1 MKILLIQ
8 PSHLTKDGTIF
19 KSSDL
24 MYPGLALPLIAGLTP
39 PEFDVELVNEYSED
53 VTFVTDADLIGI
65 SVMTPQAPRA
75 YQIADEFRRRGKKV
89 VMGGFHPS
97 LMPEEASAHADTLV
111 IGEAENVWEE
121 LLKDFG
127 RACLKKFYKSN
138 EYAEMSK
145 LPVPRYDLIKREGYA
160 SKAMPVQTT
169 RGCPRRCD
177 FCSVRYIYGEAYRHR
192 PVADVVRDVK
202 ATNCRYIFFI
212 DDNLGVVKSYCRELF
227 EALRPLNIIWGS
239 QVNISFANDPELL
252 RLAYESGCAYLFCG
266 IESINEKTLA
276 KCGKN
281 FNRVSEYGRQLRAI
295 RDAGISPMVSMIIGL
310 DGEGEEVFENN
321 LRFLIE
327 NKVPIAYFFILAP
340 APGTKYFERFEKEG
354 RLFSKDWSR
363 YSGDQVVFQP
373 NGMTPEQLEKGFWNT
388 YNKFYSMRSIVKRVL
403 FPLRFNV
410 RYFVNWKFN
419 MLHHRSLSKGVDP
432 LRG

>member
-8 PSHLTKDGTIF
+8 PSHLKKDGTIF

-24 MYPGLALPLIAGLTP
+24 MYPGLALPLVAGLTP
-39 PEFDVELVNEYSED
+39 PEFNVELMNEYSED
-53 VTFVTDADLIGI
+53 ISFVTDADLIGI

-75 YQIADEFRRRGKKV
+75 YQIADEFRRRGIKV

-97 LMPEEASAHADTLV
+97 LMPDEASAHADALV
-111 IGEAENVWEE
+111 IGEAENVWAN
-121 LLKDFG
+121 LLKDFKH
-127 RACLKKFYKSN
+127 RSLKKFYKSG
-138 EYAEMSK
+138 ERVDMSK
-145 LPVPRYDLIKREGYA
+145 LPVPRYDLVKREGYA

-177 FCSVRYIYGEAYRHR
+177 FCSVRYIYGDAYRHR
-192 PVADVVRDVK
+192 PVADVVRDIK
-202 ATNCRYIFFI
+202 AAGGRYIFFI

-227 EALRPLNIIWGS
+227 EALRPLDIIWGS
-239 QVNISFANDPELL
+239 QVNISFANDSELL
-252 RLAYESGCAYLFCG
+252 NLAYESGCAYLFCG
-266 IESINEKTLA
+266 LESINERTLA
-276 KCGKN
+276 KCGKD
-281 FNRVSEYGRQLRAI
+281 FNRASEYGRQLQAI

-340 APGTKYFERFEKEG
+340 APGTTYFERFEREG

-363 YSGDQVVFQP
+363 YSGDQVVFHP
-373 NGMTPEQLEKGFWNT
+373 DGMTAEQLEKGFWKT
-388 YNKFYSMRSIVKRVL
+388 YNKFYSIRSIVKRVL
-403 FPLRFNV
+403 FPLKLDV

-419 MLHHRSLSKGVDP
+419 VLHHKSLSKGIDP